1 MRYNLES
8 EPVISVAMLVYN
20 HEKYLEQALQS
31 IFEQKVDVSYEVV
44 IGEDCSTDHSGEII
58 EKWMRKYPG
67 VIQVLPREYNLGM
80 HENFNELVFACR
92 GRYIAWLEGDDFWQ
106 DDHKLCKQYS
116 YLEKNTDYV
125 GVACNVT
132 VVDAEGAPDSAQQK
146 NYPLQEEGD
155 FILEDLKR
163 GRSPGQTGTFFHR
176 NIFRGM
182 AEKERSLVRN
192 CHANGD
198 SRIIGILSLYGKIR
212 IMPETMSAYR
222 FVTTGGTNWNSLTH
236 DKNYSAIYYDKILE
250 LESLLS
256 NLKGQKISLN
266 ISRYRQI
273 ASALLMAL
281 RGYKKA
287 DFDIFR
293 ELVKKEKNKVRALFY
308 CSRLAV
314 EHILR

>member
-8 EPVISVAMLVYN
+8 EPVISVAMPVYN

-31 IFEQKVDVSYEVV
+31 IFVQKIDIPYEVV
-44 IGEDCSTDHSGEII
+44 IGEDCSTDHSRKII
-58 EKWMRKYPG
+58 ERWMIKYPG
-67 VIQVLPREYNLGM
+67 VIRLLSREHNLGM

-92 GRYIAWLEGDDFWQ
+92 GKYIAWLEGDDFWQ

-116 YLEKNTDYV
+116 FLESNTDYM

-132 VVDAEGAPDSAQQK
+132 VVDAKGTPDLTEQR
-146 NYPLQEEGD
+146 NYPLQKEGD
-155 FILEDLKR
+155 FTLEDLER
-163 GRSPGQTGTFFHR
+163 GRIPGQTGTFFHR
-176 NIFRGM
+176 NIFREM
-182 AEKERSLVRN
+182 NEKEQNLVCS

-236 DKNYSAIYYDKILE
+236 DKNYSAIYYDKIME

-256 NLKGQKISLN
+256 NLKGQEISLN

-281 RGYKKA
+281 RGHKKA

-308 CSRLAV
+308 CGRLAV
-314 EHILR
+314 EHILG